1 MSQVSLFS
9 SYAYWLP
16 LLHMIESAE
25 IEEIDRIAEDDC
37 DRLSVVV
44 SWHKQQQQQITFGV
58 QA

>member
-1 MSQVSLFS
+1 
-9 SYAYWLP
+9 
-16 LLHMIESAE
+16 MIESAE